1 MSYQS
6 ADAKASRL
14 FPYIALLTGIFII
27 WQIGVV
33 MSCQTNFVIVP
44 IMLEKHFH
52 LPLSLLPN
60 LLLFVFAQLFLYGVF
75 VGIVWSVS
83 VLFSSFWRFSS
94 TQRWWCGIICWG
106 LSIAT
111 ILIWNVILFPQ
122 SLFSETVLYFFPEG
136 LFVSLIY
143 FLLKIILFIVVF
155 AGIELVRKLFAA
167 NNTIKSIVFIFIVFS
182 GISLFI
188 FSKIDHV
195 QSTTNQKPNIILIGL
210 DAIRPNRIHYNGYVH
225 NETPAI
231 DHFLKQ
237 STDFK
242 LSLTPLART
251 YAAWVSIL
259 SGEYPKHNGVRF
271 NLYTPKD
278 FNFHNT
284 LSSILQKQGYY
295 TVYATDDTLFSHIT
309 PSFGFNKV
317 IGIQQSADDFL
328 LSVFNDLPLSNLIT
342 NTRLGEFLFPYGYGN
357 RPASVTYDPDAFI
370 HLISGRLSHLH
381 HQPLFLAVH
390 FCLTH
395 WPYTWAATHATGNLS
410 NSELY
415 DLAVNR
421 IDGQFNYFLKVLKED
436 GLLNNAVVVLL
447 SDHGEAFSLPGDRL
461 ISSNTYIKGDA
472 KDKNLLKD
480 MVVVNG
486 GIDKL
491 NESNGHGTD
500 VLSMTQYHNLLAF
513 RGYGKEH
520 NAVREISTMNSLVDI
535 KPTILKLLNY
545 KDNKSDGI
553 SLASYIE
560 GKNISEKPRMI
571 FVENGLSPNA
581 INDNKIS
588 VQNVVLG
595 GIDMFYVNPKN
606 NELNMKKTA
615 EQKLLHT
622 KERAVFYN
630 DWVLAYY
637 PINEYA
643 LDVVLVNRKTGEW
656 TDDFDTN
663 FAKHS
668 PVKQMMVAIKKF
680 YGKELYS

>member
-1 MSYQS
+1 
-6 ADAKASRL
+6 
-14 FPYIALLTGIFII
+14 
-27 WQIGVV
+27 
-33 MSCQTNFVIVP
+33 
-44 IMLEKHFH
+44 
-52 LPLSLLPN
+52 
-60 LLLFVFAQLFLYGVF
+60 
-75 VGIVWSVS
+75 
-83 VLFSSFWRFSS
+83 
-94 TQRWWCGIICWG
+94 
-106 LSIAT
+106 
-111 ILIWNVILFPQ
+111 
-122 SLFSETVLYFFPEG
+122 
-136 LFVSLIY
+136 
-143 FLLKIILFIVVF
+143 
-155 AGIELVRKLFAA
+155 
-167 NNTIKSIVFIFIVFS
+167 
-182 GISLFI
+182 
-188 FSKIDHV
+188 
-195 QSTTNQKPNIILIGL
+195 
-210 DAIRPNRIHYNGYVH
+210 
-225 NETPAI
+225 
-231 DHFLKQ
+231 
-237 STDFK
+237 
-242 LSLTPLART
+242 
-251 YAAWVSIL
+251 
-259 SGEYPKHNGVRF
+259 
-271 NLYTPKD
+271 
-278 FNFHNT
+278 
-284 LSSILQKQGYY
+284 
-295 TVYATDDTLFSHIT
+295 
-309 PSFGFNKV
+309 
-317 IGIQQSADDFL
+317 
-328 LSVFNDLPLSNLIT
+328 
-342 NTRLGEFLFPYGYGN
+342 
-357 RPASVTYDPDAFI
+357 
-370 HLISGRLSHLH
+370 
-381 HQPLFLAVH
+381 
-390 FCLTH
+390 
-395 WPYTWAATHATGNLS
+395 
-410 NSELY
+410 
-415 DLAVNR
+415 VNR